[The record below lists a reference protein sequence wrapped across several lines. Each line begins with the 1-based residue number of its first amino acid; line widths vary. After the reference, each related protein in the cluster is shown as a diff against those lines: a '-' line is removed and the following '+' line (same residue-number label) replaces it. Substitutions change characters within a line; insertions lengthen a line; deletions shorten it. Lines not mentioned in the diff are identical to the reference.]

1 MVFINDGR
9 NRICKDSVGGI
20 NKIYLFKHVN
30 YSRSQITLN
39 NNILTSYP
47 ATTIYEFQVDNEPSV
62 SQKQNEQSGGKFYE
76 LDISLDLVR
85 ESGYVYQ
92 SFLNFDFN
100 IIIKD
105 RNGNFRFLGNRNGLT
120 CETVNYSVGNGK
132 SDFNGVKLSFTG
144 QEEKDAWYIN
154 NLSAA
159 GFTIDGEDINE
170 YLLQE
175 NGDFILQEDGFK
187 IIL

>member
-105 RNGNFRFLGNRNGLT
+105 RNGNFRF
-120 CETVNYSVGNGK
+120 
-132 SDFNGVKLSFTG
+132 
-144 QEEKDAWYIN
+144 
-154 NLSAA
+154 
-159 GFTIDGEDINE
+159 
-170 YLLQE
+170 
-175 NGDFILQEDGFK
+175 
-187 IIL
+187 

>member
-85 ESGYVYQ
+85 ESGVNYQ
-92 SFLNFDFN
+92 SYLNSDFN
-100 IIIKD
+100 IIVKD

-120 CETVNYSVGNGK
+120 CESIEHTIGSSKN
-132 SDFNGVKLSFTG
+132 DFNGVKLSFKG
-144 QEEKDAWYIN
+144 EEENEAWYIES
-154 NLSAA
+154 LSGA
-159 GFTIDGEDINE
+159 GFTIDGEDTNE

-175 NGDFILQEDGFK
+175 NGDFLLQEDGFK